1 MNSIDSDAAAVRT
14 ARKRELDAARARRY
28 RARKRRDF
36 VVVGDVVWTLDQSQ
50 PVEDRQEPDV
60 VDGQELLV
68 LVSAKSA
75 YYMIC
80 ACGRRRYAPAQ
91 CLHEVKSCRVCRA
104 QRDDTP

>member
-1 MNSIDSDAAAVRT
+1 MNSVDQDNARVL
-14 ARKRELDAARARRY
+14 RKRQLDAARARRY

-36 VVVGDVVWTLDQSQ
+36 VVVGDVVWTLDNTQ

-60 VDGQELLV
+60 IDGQETLV
-68 LVSAKSA
+68 LVSTKST

-104 QRDDTP
+104 QLA